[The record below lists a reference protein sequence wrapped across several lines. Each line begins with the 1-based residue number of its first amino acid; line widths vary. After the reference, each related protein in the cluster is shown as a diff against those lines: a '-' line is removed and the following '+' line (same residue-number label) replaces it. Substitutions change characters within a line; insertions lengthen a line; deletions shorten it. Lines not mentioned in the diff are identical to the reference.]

1 MEVDEPSLQQLTQHS
16 ELSDELE
23 DMLLSSGFTSKLD
36 IFIKEMIDTCV
47 VKVKKQQCQENYKKF
62 KSENIGK
69 LTPLSSQEFL
79 IQDPQNVDNDE
90 LALFQEIQK
99 LKAKKKKEVKR
110 LDLKSYLINRQ
121 VTYDNLHFDRN
132 LVGSNRSVTLSV
144 F

>member
-36 IFIKEMIDTCV
+36 IFINEMIDTCV
-47 VKVKKQQCQENYKKF
+47 VKAKKQQCEENYKKF
-62 KSENIGK
+62 KSENINK
-69 LTPLSSQEFL
+69 LTPPSSQDFL
-79 IQDPQNVDNDE
+79 IQDPQNIGE

-99 LKAKKKKEVKR
+99 LKSKKKKEVKR

-121 VTYDNLHFDRN
+121 VIYDNPHFWVYWGYKI
-132 LVGSNRSVTLSV
+132 LQYKT
-144 F
+144 